1 MRCSRGGSGS
11 RNDARRWSCASRSV
25 STRLLEELARLFL
38 RQHARLDE
46 AIRVRLPHRLLALDL
61 LRHQRL
67 RVRGLVLLV
76 VPEAPVPDEV
86 YDEVVAELLPVGER
100 KPDRRQRSLGIVG
113 VHMDDWHVEAF
124 REVARVAGRA
134 PLGWVGREPDLVVGD
149 DVERPAGG
157 VAVDRVEVERLGDDA
172 LARER
177 RVAVDEDRER
187 DRRVVDAASA
197 RPIRLLRP
205 RMALDDGVD
214 RLQVARVRGEGHLDV
229 AGAGLPRLGGGEVVL
244 DIARSALRI
253 GHEGVDGAL
262 ALELAQDRG
271 VRAADRVREHVEPPA
286 MCDPDHDLV
295 RAPGGSKLDREVQHR
310 DERVEALDGEL
321 LLPDERAPQVRLE
334 GLDLRESEEESPL
347 LFGRERLAEATRLDR
362 PPQPHALRVVRDVL
376 DLVRDRPHVDLLQ
389 PGQGVEQRLA
399 FAREPQEPRGN
410 LLLDLGRQRW
420 IQTLGLERGIARRL
434 GAERIEASREVT
446 VHADRLHERHCR
458 RDGGEQVEVGAF
470 GGCRRLRRRRFHRRS
485 RRRNGRRRAVSAVGR
500 ADVDD
505 PGEPGQR
512 REDCIV
518 GALEELAPRGIDGLG
533 ILEVLLEEGAD
544 VAGVQIGRHR

>member
-1 MRCSRGGSGS
+1 MGERAALGVLSRETNRDALLEQGGERERLGLTPVDPTLGDRLSPSLELLCELRVHLEAFGNAQELVVQLDQAL
-11 RNDARRWSCASRSV
+11 RRHRGEDGIARVARDALLAWGLGLQERRAQVVVRLAQRV
-25 STRLLEELARLFL
+25 DRLLEELARLFL

-46 AIRVRLPHRLLALDL
+46 ASRVRLPHRLLALDL

-172 LARER
+172 LASER

-187 DRRVVDAASA
+187 DRRVVDAAGA

-253 GHEGVDGAL
+253 GDEGVDGAL

-347 LFGRERLAEATRLDR
+347 LFGRERLAEATR
-362 PPQPHALRVVRDVL
+362 
-376 DLVRDRPHVDLLQ
+376 
-389 PGQGVEQRLA
+389 
-399 FAREPQEPRGN
+399 
-410 LLLDLGRQRW
+410 
-420 IQTLGLERGIARRL
+420 T
-434 GAERIEASREVT
+434 
-446 VHADRLHERHCR
+446 
-458 RDGGEQVEVGAF
+458 
-470 GGCRRLRRRRFHRRS
+470 RS
-485 RRRNGRRRAVSAVGR
+485 PAAATRSA
-500 ADVDD
+500 
-505 PGEPGQR
+505 
-512 REDCIV
+512 
-518 GALEELAPRGIDGLG
+518 
-533 ILEVLLEEGAD
+533 
-544 VAGVQIGRHR
+544 